1 MTLPERVSVAD
12 DGVSGQIDGD
22 EVGAGL
28 HQRFA
33 DLLKPDAEMLFVH
46 RETEISVVVI
56 VIVLEGKALGGN
68 SRFAAF
74 EIINGKTKRRFLGR
88 LALVGADESVYVVTA
103 VARNDERDLDG
114 LPGEGELA
122 GKALVVVGVSGKESM
137 GIDADFLADGV
148 DIEEHVGTAAVISAT
163 NL

>member
-56 VIVLEGKALGGN
+56 VIVLEREALGGD
-68 SRFAAF
+68 SGFAAF
-74 EIINGKTKRRFLGR
+74 EIVHRKAKRRFLGR
-88 LALVGADESVYVVTA
+88 LALVGADKSVDVVAA
-103 VARNDERDLDG
+103 VARNDERDLDR
-114 LPGEGELA
+114 LS
-122 GKALVVVGVSGKESM
+122 AL
-137 GIDADFLADGV
+137 L
-148 DIEEHVGTAAVISAT
+148 
-163 NL
+163 L